1 MILPWAIAVV
11 LAAALL
17 SGGAN
22 AQGGIGDAVAIL
34 VAIPLLA
41 WSAFHHVSSRDGQWS
56 ALALAAITLA
66 LPLVQVVT
74 WSDARDPFAAIHA
87 AWQVDWV
94 RVFGATPPATWSVAP
109 DATVRTLFA
118 FIPPLAVFL
127 AVLALDAHGRR
138 RLHWILVGLI
148 VFCAVWGILQAVLGP
163 RLVASWHSQPVGD
176 QARGFFSNR
185 NHYATLMVFGIAL
198 AGAGLIAAI
207 RRMVADVEMA
217 RHGPLVILWTMLLL
231 LPLVG
236 LMLSVSRAGVVL
248 GGMVLIALLALTL
261 FGIGRDTGGTRRWF
275 VSLSVFGCVVAV
287 QMGLWGVLERFE
299 VDPFDDARVYVQRIT
314 LDAAEDAQPWG
325 TGLGTFR
332 RVYEQ
337 REPLDTVLDVYVNR
351 AHNDWIE
358 FYLEAGKPGLA
369 LIALWLAWWVWRI
382 ARSWRDPLP
391 MSPGNTA
398 ARLLRAAAVFAL
410 AALAIH
416 SLVDFPMRTIAI
428 ATVAGALLALSVRPL
443 RSSEEE
449 TRIPPID
456 DPHPRS
462 GRRLVLMQ

>member
-1 MILPWAIAVV
+1 VILPWAIAVV
-11 LAAALL
+11 LAGALL
-17 SGGAN
+17 LGGAN
-22 AQGGIGDAVAIL
+22 AQGGIGDPIAIL
-34 VAIPLLA
+34 VSVPLLA
-41 WSAFHHVSSRDGQWS
+41 WSVYVHISSRDGQRA
-56 ALALAAITLA
+56 ALLLAALTLA
-66 LPLVQVVT
+66 LPLAQILT
-74 WSDARDPFAAIHA
+74 WSGAHDPFAAVHA

-94 RVFGATPPATWSVAP
+94 RVFGATPPATWSLAP
-109 DATVRTLFA
+109 DATVRTLFS

-127 AVLALDAHGRR
+127 AVLALDARGRR
-138 RLHWILVGLI
+138 TLHHILVGLI

-163 RLVASWHSQPVGD
+163 RLVASWHSPPVGEH
-176 QARGFFSNR
+176 ARGFFSNR
-185 NHYATLMVFGIAL
+185 NHFATLMVFGIAL

-217 RHGPLVILWTMLLL
+217 RHGPVVILWTMLLL

-261 FGIGRDTGGTRRWF
+261 FGIGRDTRGTRRWF

-287 QMGLWGVLERFE
+287 QMGLWGVLARFE

-369 LIALWLAWWVWRI
+369 LIALWLGWWAWRM
-382 ARSWRDPLP
+382 ARGMRDPAP
-391 MSPGNTA
+391 HGPGATA

-428 ATVAGALLALSVRPL
+428 ATVAGALLALTVRPV
-443 RSSEEE
+443 RSADEESRAP
-449 TRIPPID
+449 RIR

>member
-1 MILPWAIAVV
+1 MILPWSIAVV

-17 SGGAN
+17 FGGAN

-41 WSAFHHVSSRDGQWS
+41 WSAYHHVSSRDGQWS
-56 ALALAAITLA
+56 ALVLAAITLA
-66 LPLVQVVT
+66 LPFAQVVT
-74 WSDARDPFAAIHA
+74 WSDARDPFAAVHA

-109 DATVRTLFA
+109 DATVRSLFA
-118 FIPPLAVFL
+118 FIPPIAVFL
-127 AVLALDAHGRR
+127 AVLALDARGQR

-148 VFCAVWGILQAVLGP
+148 VFCAVWGILQAILGP

-207 RRMVADVEMA
+207 RRMVADAEMA
-217 RHGPLVILWTMLLL
+217 RHGPVVILWTMLLL

-261 FGIGRDTGGTRRWF
+261 FGIGRDTRGTRRWF

-369 LIALWLAWWVWRI
+369 LIALWLAWWAWRI
-382 ARSWRDPLP
+382 ARGGRDPLP
-391 MSPGNTA
+391 VSPGNTA

-428 ATVAGALLALSVRPL
+428 ATVAAALLALSVRPY
-443 RSSEEE
+443 RSSDEE
-449 TRIPPID
+449 TRAPPID